1 MEPDTLN
8 YWGAWGGG
16 GGRGFS
22 LRGEHYRVA
31 GVMSA

>member
-8 YWGAWGGG
+8 YWGGGW

-22 LRGEHYRVA
+22 LRGEHYWVA